1 MKTMDDYVQFDI
13 FVTFVSIIKYQEIE
27 VSIKRLTEAEQERE
41 RERAR
46 EKLHKE
52 AIAYTVLVGG

>member
-1 MKTMDDYVQFDI
+1 MQFDI
-13 FVTFVSIIKYQEIE
+13 FVTFVSIIKYHEIE
-27 VSIKRLTEAEQERE
+27 ISIKRLTEAEQETE

-52 AIAYTVLVGG
+52 AIAYTLLVEG